1 MRRFVQALSTRSVSP
16 WEHGAVNG
24 RPARRHILTGE
35 CQFVLWKAGKQGH
48 TEDYWHRFGAGH
60 EKHFRLNVEHIHPL
74 PAGAEVDH
82 GVEVQATENHGKE
95 TAGRGLDGAA
105 C

>member
-16 WEHGAVNG
+16 WEYGAVNG

-60 EKHFRLNVEHIHPL
+60 EKHFRLNAIGE
-74 PAGAEVDH
+74 ARADN
-82 GVEVQATENHGKE
+82 ATPQSDKGN
-95 TAGRGLDGAA
+95 
-105 C
+105 